1 MISFTKYDELYGC
14 FSNFYI
20 CNVTYDG
27 VTYTNSEAAW
37 QAQKVIDESKKYKF
51 KDLNPSEAKRLGRK
65 VELRQ
70 DWEDVKYDYM
80 VDVLYHKFTQNQEL
94 GKILISTGNE
104 YIEENTTGWHDNIW
118 GNCDCPRCKNI
129 KGQNLLGKALME
141 VREAMKLTNGE
152 TK

>member
-14 FSNFYI
+14 FSNYHM

-37 QAQKVIDESKKYKF
+37 QSRKAVSDEDKRKF
-51 KDLNPSEAKRLGRK
+51 DTLKPSSAKALGRK
-65 VELRQ
+65 IKLRD
-70 DWEDVKYDYM
+70 DWEAVKYGYM
-80 VDVLYHKFTQNQEL
+80 VDVLYHKFTQNPSL

-118 GNCDCPRCKNI
+118 GNCNCDRCKNI

-141 VREAMKLTNGE
+141 VRDKLNSLDQQ
-152 TK
+152 